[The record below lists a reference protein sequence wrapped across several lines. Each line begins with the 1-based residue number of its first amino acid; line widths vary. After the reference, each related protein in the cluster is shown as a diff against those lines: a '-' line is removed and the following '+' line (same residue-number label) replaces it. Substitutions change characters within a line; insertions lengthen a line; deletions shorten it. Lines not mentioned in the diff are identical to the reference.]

1 MGTAESALAAGGPE
15 LETPLRPKNQSEKGY
30 DFEVLTVVV
39 NYNSK
44 PFLAIERKLLEGLA
58 ELGRRVRL
66 KLLLVDNHSTDGSF
80 EELEEH
86 AERVGVDAEAI
97 RLSKNFGFTRAVN
110 IAWHYARRRWKF
122 KYFMLLNNDLVI
134 VPSNVAKLLK
144 YLEIDNVAGVQG
156 TIMQADN
163 PRLIDNAG
171 FAIDTFGLTY
181 PICRG
186 YTIKCAKTCHPS
198 FLSGAFSVYRADAI
212 EKLGQPFHNAVEAYF
227 DDKYLGL
234 RLWSSGYK
242 LLHVPL
248 VVAYHL
254 GSASYAARRKLK
266 SHQWFKGIVLAELAP
281 SYIGRSQV
289 RYLITI
295 YYGAIAVI
303 LSLVQLSNTTILKQY
318 ISALK
323 EVLKLRTSGDVDK
336 SLAKAVPRIKP
347 KLTLNRLN
355 LGVTLQSS
363 Y

>member
-1 MGTAESALAAGGPE
+1 MII
-15 LETPLRPKNQSEKGY
+15 
-30 DFEVLTVVV
+30 

-44 PFLAIERKLLEGLA
+44 PFLAIEKMLLKGLVD
-58 ELGRRVRL
+58 LGRYTKI
-66 KLLLVDNHSTDGSF
+66 KLLLVDNYSTDGSF
-80 EELEEH
+80 EELKEH
-86 AERVGVDAEAI
+86 SKRLGVDTEAV
-97 RLSKNFGFTRAVN
+97 RLSKNYGFARAVN
-110 IAWHYARRRWKF
+110 IAWHYALKLWKF
-122 KYFMLLNNDLVI
+122 KYLMLLNNDLVI
-134 VPSNVAKLLK
+134 VPNNVAKLLK

-163 PRLIDNAG
+163 PRLVDNAG

-234 RLWSSGYK
+234 RLWSTGYN

-248 VVAYHL
+248 LVAYHL
-254 GSASYAARRKLK
+254 GSASYATRRKLK

-323 EVLKLRTSGDVDK
+323 EVLKLRTSEDVDK
-336 SLAKAVPRIKP
+336 SFAKTVPMIKP
-347 KLTLNRLN
+347 KLTLKRLN
-355 LGVTLQSS
+355 LGITLQSS

>member
-1 MGTAESALAAGGPE
+1 MRE
-15 LETPLRPKNQSEKGY
+15 PLSNASQPASYATQRY
-30 DFEVLTVVV
+30 DFEVLAVVV

-66 KLLLVDNHSTDGSF
+66 KLLLVDNCSTDGSF
-80 EELEEH
+80 EELKEH
-86 AERVGVDAEAI
+86 AKRVGVDTETV
-97 RLSKNFGFTRAVN
+97 RLSKNYGFTRAVN

-122 KYFMLLNNDLVI
+122 KYLMLLNNDLII
-134 VPSNVAKLLK
+134 VPSNAAKLLK

-163 PRLIDNAG
+163 PHIVDNAG

-186 YTIKCAKTCHPS
+186 YTIECAKACHPS

-234 RLWSSGYK
+234 RLWSAGYK

-248 VVAYHL
+248 VAAYHL
-254 GSASYAARRKLK
+254 GSASYAAQRKLK
-266 SHQWFKGIVLAELAP
+266 SPQWFRGIVLAELAP
-281 SYIGRSQV
+281 SYIGRSPL

-303 LSLVQLSNTTILKQY
+303 LSLVQLSNTIIIKQY
-318 ISALK
+318 IFALK
-323 EVLKLRTSGDVDK
+323 EVLKLRTSLDIDK
-336 SLAKAVPRIKP
+336 NLAKVVPMIKP

-355 LGVTLQSS
+355 LGITLQRSCCKDI
-363 Y
+363 